1 MFFSSSPTSVKD
13 LLKDGTENTRRKGTS
28 TTSKVFRSDDR
39 SIDRYTYVSPPDTC
53 WVYIEPF
60 YIVNLGNWNL
70 GDI

>member
-53 WVYIEPF
+53 
-60 YIVNLGNWNL
+60 
-70 GDI
+70 